1 MHRWMKGKQPTR
13 SARKRWLTRAA
24 LGATAALC
32 MATAAAKMRAPQN
45 PLDLHPRGSNAV
57 AVAGYQGVKA
67 DAWRKQVQSA
77 FERAG
82 FVLKQTRKGPGGVLA
97 YRFEKQVALSQG
109 PRNVEV
115 EVRIDGQV
123 DAQGRCVS
131 CFLRLADVQGL
142 DEPPRLSP
150 GDLAREIPAKERL
163 TALPWLDQYTL
174 SRAIFP
180 AMDQAYADMRTAGQ
194 AWQMPNMPFRYEP
207 RWRGDS
213 NVYQNAYAGQTPAQ
227 VKALIVGA
235 WTAAGFVLVKE
246 SPVGTDGTLLEFSFP
261 TSANSAEGVAYPIRL
276 IHQVDAKGLCQT
288 CETQDEFNPH
298 QNLPPAG
305 LAGMRDRLSLQSRF
319 SAARKLAYD
328 KLKAA
333 SEGQLRSGSTFLTP
347 PEPAALGSPAP
358 RVLPPAVT

>member
-1 MHRWMKGKQPTR
+1 MHRWMRGKQPTL
-13 SARKRWLTRAA
+13 SARKRLLMTAA

-45 PLDLHPRGSNAV
+45 PLDLHPRGSDAV

-67 DAWRKQVQSA
+67 DVWRKQVQSA
-77 FERAG
+77 FEREG
-82 FVLKQTRKGPGGVLA
+82 FVLKQTRQGPGGSLTD
-97 YRFEKQVALSQG
+97 RFEKQVALSQG
-109 PRNVEV
+109 PRSIALEL
-115 EVRIDGQV
+115 RTDGQV
-123 DAQGRCVS
+123 DAQGRCVT

-142 DEPPRLSP
+142 DAPPRQSP
-150 GDLAREIPAKERL
+150 SELAQGILTRERL
-163 TALPWLDQYTL
+163 TVLPWLDQYTL

-180 AMDQAYADMRTAGQ
+180 AIDQAYADIRAAGQ
-194 AWQMPNMPFRYEP
+194 AWQIPSMPFRYEP
-207 RWRGDS
+207 RWRGDI
-213 NVYQNAYAGQTPAQ
+213 NVHQNAYAGQTPAQ

-246 SPVGTDGTLLEFSFP
+246 SPMGTDGTLLEFAFP
-261 TSANSAEGVAYPIRL
+261 MSEKSAEGVAYPIRL
-276 IHQVDAKGLCQT
+276 INQVDAKGLCQT
-288 CETQDEFNPH
+288 CETQDEFDPH
-298 QNLPPAG
+298 QSLPPAG

-333 SEGQLRSGSTFLTP
+333 SEGQLRSGSSLLTP

>member
-1 MHRWMKGKQPTR
+1 MHRWMKGKQPTL
-13 SARKRWLTRAA
+13 SARKRLLMTTA

-32 MATAAAKMRAPQN
+32 MATAAAKMRVPQN
-45 PLDLHPRGSNAV
+45 PLDLHPRGSDAV

-82 FVLKQTRKGPGGVLA
+82 FALKQTRKGPGGVVA

-115 EVRIDGQV
+115 EVRTDGQV
-123 DAQGRCVS
+123 DAQGRCVA

-142 DEPPRLSP
+142 DAPARLSP
-150 GDLAREIPAKERL
+150 GEVRETPAKERL

-180 AMDQAYADMRTAGQ
+180 ALDQAYADMRTAGQ

-213 NVYQNAYAGQTPAQ
+213 NVHQNAYAGQTPAQ
-227 VKALIVGA
+227 LKALIVGA

-246 SPVGTDGTLLEFSFP
+246 LPVGTNEIRLEFAFP
-261 TSANSAEGVAYPIRL
+261 MSKNSAEGVAYPIRL
-276 IHQVDAKGLCQT
+276 VLQTDAQGLCQT

-298 QNLPPAG
+298 QSLPPAG

>member
-13 SARKRWLTRAA
+13 SARKRLLTAA
-24 LGATAALC
+24 LSATAALC
-32 MATAAAKMRAPQN
+32 VATAAAKMRAPQN
-45 PLDLHPRGSNAV
+45 PLDLHPRGSDAV

-67 DAWRKQVQSA
+67 DVWRKQVQSA

-82 FVLKQTRKGPGGVLA
+82 FVLQQTRKGPGGLLA

-109 PRNVEV
+109 PRSVEV
-115 EVRIDGQV
+115 EVRTDGQV
-123 DAQGRCVS
+123 DAQGHCVT
-131 CFLRLADVQGL
+131 CFLRLTNVQGL
-142 DEPPRLSP
+142 DEPRPQTPDAYVR
-150 GDLAREIPAKERL
+150 AAERL
-163 TALPWLDQYTL
+163 VVLPWLDQYAL
-174 SRAIFP
+174 SRTIFP
-180 AMDQAYADMRTAGQ
+180 AIDQAYADMRTAGQ
-194 AWQMPNMPFRYEP
+194 AWQMPNMPYRYEP

-213 NVYQNAYAGQTPAQ
+213 NVHQNAYAGQTPAQ

-246 SPVGTDGTLLEFSFP
+246 LPIGTDEIRLEFSFP
-261 TSANSAEGVAYPIRL
+261 MSKNLAEGVAYPIRL
-276 IHQVDAKGLCQT
+276 INQTGANGLCQT
-288 CETQDEFNPH
+288 CETQDVFDPH
-298 QNLPPAG
+298 QSLPPAG

-319 SAARKLAYD
+319 SSVRKLAYD